1 MKTIF
6 SLLKLTVLTLILF
19 AVIYPLAIYGIA
31 QIAPNQGKGET
42 ISVNGKVVGYQKIG
56 QKFDKSNYFGG
67 RPSAVD
73 YNAAGSAGS
82 NKGPSNADYL
92 ALVQK
97 RIDTLLLVH
106 PYLKKSDIPADMVT
120 ASGSG
125 LDPNVSPQGA
135 LIQVKRIA
143 KERKLDEAKVKAL
156 VESKINS
163 AVVGPETVNVLELN
177 VALDE
182 LSKKGSEVLSR

>member
-1 MKTIF
+1 
-6 SLLKLTVLTLILF
+6 
-19 AVIYPLAIYGIA
+19 
-31 QIAPNQGKGET
+31 
-42 ISVNGKVVGYQKIG
+42 
-56 QKFDKSNYFGG
+56 
-67 RPSAVD
+67 
-73 YNAAGSAGS
+73 
-82 NKGPSNADYL
+82 
-92 ALVQK
+92 
-97 RIDTLLLVH
+97 
-106 PYLKKSDIPADMVT
+106 MVT

-143 KERKLDEAKVKAL
+143 KERHLDEAKVKAL

-182 LSKKGSEVLSR
+182 IR

>member
-1 MKTIF
+1 
-6 SLLKLTVLTLILF
+6 
-19 AVIYPLAIYGIA
+19 
-31 QIAPNQGKGET
+31 
-42 ISVNGKVVGYQKIG
+42 
-56 QKFDKSNYFGG
+56 
-67 RPSAVD
+67 
-73 YNAAGSAGS
+73 
-82 NKGPSNADYL
+82 
-92 ALVQK
+92 
-97 RIDTLLLVH
+97 
-106 PYLKKSDIPADMVT
+106 MVT

-143 KERKLDEAKVKAL
+143 KERHLDEAKVKAL

-163 AVVGPETVNVLELN
+163 AVVGTETVNVLELN